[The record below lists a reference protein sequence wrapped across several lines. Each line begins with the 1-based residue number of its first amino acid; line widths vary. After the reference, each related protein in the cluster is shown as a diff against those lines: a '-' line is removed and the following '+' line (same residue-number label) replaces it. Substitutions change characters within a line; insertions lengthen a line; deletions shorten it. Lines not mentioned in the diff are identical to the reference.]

1 MSVRTDVRTVT
12 LPSQRVLGYE
22 PSGVPRPFFDD
33 QHWVNEDNLE
43 VGQFEGVPL
52 LLEASTEDVVCMD
65 NPVDIL
71 VSTNADGPWVKF
83 ASGTY
88 VFDRGH
94 PFIDNVYV
102 LWTSTQAEY
111 AAALAKVTDGNG
123 HDLRRIT
130 FLVTPRRVI

>member
-1 MSVRTDVRTVT
+1 MVRTDVRSVT

-22 PSGVPRPFFDD
+22 ASGTPKPFFDD
-33 QHWVNEDNLE
+33 LHWVNEDNLE
-43 VGQFEGVPL
+43 VGQHEGVPL
-52 LLEASTEDVVCMD
+52 LLEASTDDVVTMD

-94 PFIDNVYV
+94 PFVQTIYV
-102 LWTSTQAEY
+102 LWTSTGAEY

-123 HDLRRIT
+123 FDLRRIT
-130 FLVTPRRVI
+130 FIVTPREVI